1 MFRFPGVVIPFVMA
15 AALAACAGGPRQP
28 GNGMAAWVDPVTGR
42 QVVVET
48 DSKPAATTPAV
59 STPAATAPALT
70 PVQQEASPANLSL
83 DAADHVDADLMDQE
97 LERRRAD
104 RFFMMPDGTGSVR
117 TMKAVQLDPALR
129 DETPGRPVAAGE
141 GVGAAGAGFWQACAR
156 GGLVPGLADRKD
168 SARRH
173 VLSFPAAVGQ
183 TFRHGYRVP
192 VPPGATDAAFS
203 TVVGKGKAV
212 HPVLAVLDDQGALV
226 SVAYSQPTETV
237 PETRFRYARVGF
249 RVILPTV
256 AGGQSLAVLDAVSA
270 KRFLRA
276 CGLDE
281 TVAVPHPPSATGTVI
296 LEFPEHSVTDT
307 P

>member
-1 MFRFPGVVIPFVMA
+1 MFRFPGFVIPYVMA
-15 AALAACAGGPRQP
+15 AALAACAGPRQP
-28 GNGMAAWVDPVTGR
+28 GNGGMAAWVDPVTGR
-42 QVVVET
+42 QVVVQT
-48 DSKPAATTPAV
+48 ASDPAIT
-59 STPAATAPALT
+59 STPTPEGAL
-70 PVQQEASPANLSL
+70 ANLSL
-83 DAADHVDADLMDQE
+83 DVAEHVDADLMDQE

-129 DETPGRPVAAGE
+129 DETPGRPIASGE
-141 GVGAAGAGFWQACAR
+141 GEGAAGAGSWQICA
-156 GGLVPGLADRKD
+156 GNGLVPGLATRKGD
-168 SARRH
+168 TRRH

-237 PETRFRYARVGF
+237 PETRFRYARVEF